1 MSWTTGIDWTAPAGV
16 ALKRLFAELPQDR
29 EFQITLFGSSPL
41 QIGFEKS
48 FLSADVDMFSTEEDT
63 EVVRAAV
70 HRAGLDK
77 AEGRLY
83 VEVCVQ
89 WNFRTSPRW
98 SERAFRTQVG
108 NVALTLPHP
117 IDILIAKL
125 HRLADKD
132 LAAFRLVI
140 ARMGHP
146 TEDEMRRELQIAV
159 DLFRPNFDEEMI
171 GDITT
176 NTRVLWQELWGKDI
190 NVRQEI
196 IAPAVALRNKGYLEQ
211 MAREPYSDQL
221 RKASES

>member
-41 QIGFEKS
+41 QIGLEKS
-48 FLSADVDMFSTEEDT
+48 FLSADVDMFSADEDT

-70 HRAGLDK
+70 HRAGLEK

-211 MAREPYSDQL
+211 MARESYSDQL